1 MWFDIHLGTK
11 GRGSVLWACTGGGC
25 GCNAEGRFR
34 HRIHL
39 HQRLSRSHPLVSGS
53 RKDKAP
59 HLMHTRAAG
68 GQVKL
73 PRLRE
78 LLGGPD
84 RLRLGR
90 QRARVRPSQC
100 GASLRLLRRLRQ
112 FRFIP
117 PPLPPPIV
125 QAPCESAASAP
136 PKATARGMRGGARSG
151 TGVGTCSRARCCVC
165 SLGLDQSHT
174 LKRASKRRHR
184 VVASVYH
191 GPRVTTGGRLRA
203 GVPVS

>member
-1 MWFDIHLGTK
+1 M
-11 GRGSVLWACTGGGC
+11 
-25 GCNAEGRFR
+25 
-34 HRIHL
+34 
-39 HQRLSRSHPLVSGS
+39 SGS

-191 GPRVTTGGRLRA
+191 GRTSCHNRRA
-203 GVPVS
+203 LASGCACFLTLAFLSLVPLFLTCTRNPPHG